1 MHQIHHEKYTLKIT
15 KRSVAHSENTAT
27 AAAAANY
34 KIKIAV

>member
-27 AAAAANY
+27 AAAVNY